1 MASLGKFGALR
12 TKFAGLVDFVTI
24 YIAEAHPTERQ
35 HFSGNIDIST
45 HETMEERVE
54 AADTL
59 REKAG
64 DTLKGCPILV
74 DQMDDGA
81 NLAYAALPERLYV
94 LQDGKITFEGGVG
107 PYFYNIDEVDTFLAK
122 SV

>member
-107 PYFYNIDEVDTFLAK
+107 PYLYNIDEVDTFLAK